1 MKVAIIGTG
10 ISGLTCAR
18 RLATDHEVTVFEAR
32 ARIGGH
38 TNTVSVTV
46 ADQQYAVD
54 TGFIVYNERTYPNFT
69 QLLNELQ
76 VDTEPTSMSFS
87 VRCDRTGLEYNGTN
101 LNGVFA
107 QRRNLIRPSFLR
119 LLNDILRF
127 NRRGPNDVHTVPRHQ
142 TVGQYL
148 DEHGFSDQFARQYLL
163 PMGAAIWSCPSKTFA
178 DFPIHFILEFYHNHG
193 LLALRNRPVWRVIR
207 GGSKNYLPSLIAP
220 FKDRIRTS
228 CPVQS
233 VRRFKDG
240 VEVSF
245 EGGKETFDEVVFACH
260 SDQALRLLADPDAE
274 EVSLLSA
281 FPWSRNTAVLHTDE
295 SVLPTRR
302 RAWAAWN
309 YRIGREDE
317 TRPTVTYNMN
327 ILQGIQSET
336 TFCVTLN
343 DSNINPDLV
352 HGTFEYEH
360 PVFTTS
366 RSEWQARHNEFI
378 RRRRTSFCGA
388 WWRNGFHEDGV
399 VSAIA
404 VAQKFGSPTPVL
416 NGCGPDDINRRF
428 T

>member
-245 EGGKETFDEVVFACH
+245 EGGKETFDEVVLPA
-260 SDQALRLLADPDAE
+260 
-274 EVSLLSA
+274 
-281 FPWSRNTAVLHTDE
+281 TAIRHCDCWQIRTQKK
-295 SVLPTRR
+295 SVCCQRFHGV
-302 RAWAAWN
+302 A
-309 YRIGREDE
+309 
-317 TRPTVTYNMN
+317 TRPSCILMN
-327 ILQGIQSET
+327 LYCQHG
-336 TFCVTLN
+336 VARG
-343 DSNINPDLV
+343 P
-352 HGTFEYEH
+352 HGTIESDAK
-360 PVFTTS
+360 T
-366 RSEWQARHNEFI
+366 RHVPQLHI
-378 RRRRTSFCGA
+378 T
-388 WWRNGFHEDGV
+388 
-399 VSAIA
+399 
-404 VAQKFGSPTPVL
+404 
-416 NGCGPDDINRRF
+416 
-428 T
+428 